1 MKKFAAVI
9 LALVL
14 TLTLSAAAMADDNT
28 ITVGASVTPHAEIL
42 EVVKP
47 ILAEQGYNLEIVE
60 YMDYILP
67 NTATESG
74 EIDANY
80 FQHELYLSDF
90 NAENGT
96 HLVSVLGVH
105 YEPFGIY
112 AGKSDS
118 IENVADGAT
127 IAVPNDGTNEGRALM
142 LLEELGLITLSDEA
156 TVTATKLDIV
166 ENPHNLDI
174 VEMEAAQLPRV
185 LGEVDYAVING
196 NYAIQ
201 GGLKIADA
209 LAVEN
214 SESESIKNYYVNVLV
229 VKEGNENNEAVQA
242 LVAALQTQEV
252 ADFINST
259 YDGAVVPMFT
269 VEEAAAE

>member
-1 MKKFAAVI
+1 MKKFAVI
-9 LALVL
+9 VLALVL
-14 TLTLSAAAMADDNT
+14 TLSAVAMAESTT

-47 ILAEQGYNLEIVE
+47 ILKDQGYDLEIVE

-80 FQHELYLSDF
+80 FQHELYLTDF
-90 NAENGT
+90 NAENDT

-196 NYAIQ
+196 NYALQ
-201 GGLKIADA
+201 GGLNIADA

-214 SESESIKNYYVNVLV
+214 SESEAIKNYYVNVLV
-229 VKEGNENNEAVQA
+229 VKEGNENNEAIQA

-259 YDGAVVPMFT
+259 YNGAVVPMFA
-269 VEEAAAE
+269 VEETAAE